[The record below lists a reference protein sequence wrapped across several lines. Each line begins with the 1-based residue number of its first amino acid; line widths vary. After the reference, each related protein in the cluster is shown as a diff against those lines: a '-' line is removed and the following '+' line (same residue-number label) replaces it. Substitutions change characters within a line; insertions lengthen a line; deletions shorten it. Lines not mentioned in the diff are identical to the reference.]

1 MRQTIVFDLSNI
13 AYICAHRS
21 SNNFGENISA
31 SEYLLQQMEVF
42 MRGIYRNFKQK
53 PSVNNVDIDYRVI
66 FACDSD
72 DNTYWRNSL
81 FSDYKQNR
89 PMTQLRQTVRDS
101 IVLFLKKHP
110 KLSIMIKGCE
120 ADDVISVLAQVLPDN
135 LDPDLKSDLVIV
147 STDRDFMQLIS
158 PKVRLYNPKDKRFR
172 ARKDSAEYE
181 VFIKSIRG
189 DSADNI
195 PSAYPYVTTKKLNK
209 AFADKAL
216 QEKLMDVILDNS
228 SKVGDLYQRNRKLI
242 DLKLLPDDLYDKIYV
257 RVMEFFTVTVDI

>member
-13 AYICAHRS
+13 AYICAHRA
-21 SNNFGENISA
+21 SNNFAEQISA
-31 SEYLLQQMEVF
+31 NEHLMLQIEIY
-42 MRGIYRNFKQK
+42 MRSIYRNFKIK
-53 PSVNNVDIDYRVI
+53 SDKNGNNIDYKVI

-72 DNTYWRNSL
+72 DNKYWRSSL
-81 FSDYKQNR
+81 FPDYKQNR
-89 PMTQLRQTVRDS
+89 PMTEIRQTVRDS
-101 IVLFLKKHP
+101 IVLFIKKHP
-110 KLSIMIKGCE
+110 KLSIMTKGCE

-135 LDPDLKSDLVIV
+135 LDSDLKSDLVIV

-158 PKVRLYNPKDKRFR
+158 AKVRLYNPKDRRFR
-172 ARKDSAEYE
+172 ARSDSAEYE

-216 QEKLMDVILDNS
+216 REKLMDVILDNG

-242 DLKLLPDDLYDKIYV
+242 DLKLLPDDLYDKVYV
-257 RVMEFFTVTVDI
+257 RVMEFFAVAVSI